1 MKTYVDTNHQ
11 YEDLNSIGNWIIIRC
26 DDAWGD
32 SISAKRIS
40 EDTVDIITTGV
51 HPNNENQGRGTAL
64 VQKLFDV
71 LPSDVEQVV
80 LRDNV
85 NPGWW
90 SHIQSRISG
99 GANLVL

>member
-1 MKTYVDTNHQ
+1 MKAYVDTNQ
-11 YEDLNSIGNWIIIRC
+11 DYDNLDRIKNWIVIRC

-40 EDTVDIITTGV
+40 EDTVDIFIIDV

-71 LPSDVEQVV
+71 LPSDVKQVV
-80 LRDNV
+80 LRTND

-90 SHIQSRISG
+90 SHIKSRISG
-99 GANLVL
+99 GAELVL

>member
-40 EDTVDIITTGV
+40 EDTVDIINTDV
-51 HPNNENQGRGTAL
+51 HRNNENQGRGTAL
-64 VQKLFDV
+64 VQKLFDE
-71 LPSDVEQVV
+71 LPSDVKQVV
-80 LRDNV
+80 LRHND

-90 SHIQSRISG
+90 SHIQSKISG

>member
-1 MKTYVDTNHQ
+1 MAPYVDTNMR
-11 YEDLNSIGNWIIIRC
+11 YENLDEIGNWIIIRF

-40 EDTVDIITTGV
+40 EDTVDIISTDI
-51 HPNNENQGRGTAL
+51 HRNNENQGRGTAL

-71 LPSDVEQVV
+71 LPSDVKQVV
-80 LRDNV
+80 LRTND

>member
-1 MKTYVDTNHQ
+1 MKAYVDTNQ
-11 YEDLNSIGNWIIIRC
+11 DYDNLDRIKNWIVIRC

-40 EDTVDIITTGV
+40 EDTVDIFIIDV
-51 HPNNENQGRGTAL
+51 HPSNENQGRGTAL

-71 LPSDVEQVV
+71 LPSDVKQVV
-80 LRDNV
+80 LRTND